1 MVQRYNGLANVPKKK
16 GARCMNPL
24 FYCINLFRF
33 DKNVGFEIISVGTAG
48 LEPATSA
55 M

>member
-1 MVQRYNGLANVPKKK
+1 MYTRIRKTNRKYSLTCPKAGKNSK
-16 GARCMNPL
+16 SSFIP
-24 FYCINLFRF
+24 FYVESAGNAFVL
-33 DKNVGFEIISVGTAG
+33 SVGTAG